1 MKRPVRP
8 QIGGTASAE
17 ADLEAALERARESY
31 EEERAFFRRL
41 LDATVYVHAP
51 VSDDSKTPRLVQ
63 FRHPDGF
70 DAIPFF
76 LSLAK
81 AQVAS
86 SSAVK
91 ILAVVGRDLLA
102 GTRGATLM
110 FNPNDGGS
118 VLYPEEVATLL
129 ETGFLARVEKL
140 PTSAMDVRPARS
152 APSWLGPAISAS
164 LQQASFVSAAYVLET
179 APSATGRQQPGL
191 LIWLVADMVH
201 AERAARLVMT
211 AIQPLCGDLD
221 FIIDLTVHDM
231 TKPLPEPLEDPEL
244 VPVFT
249 RMDRPHDAG

>member
-81 AQVAS
+81 AQVAG
-86 SSAVK
+86 
-91 ILAVVGRDLLA
+91 LQERLGRL
-102 GTRGATLM
+102 TPKHYRPRG
-110 FNPNDGGS
+110 
-118 VLYPEEVATLL
+118 
-129 ETGFLARVEKL
+129 
-140 PTSAMDVRPARS
+140 
-152 APSWLGPAISAS
+152 
-164 LQQASFVSAAYVLET
+164 
-179 APSATGRQQPGL
+179 
-191 LIWLVADMVH
+191 
-201 AERAARLVMT
+201 RAAPVKVGGEG
-211 AIQPLCGDLD
+211 PLFGDHGGRVARGHWLNGVD
-221 FIIDLTVHDM
+221 
-231 TKPLPEPLEDPEL
+231 ED
-244 VPVFT
+244 
-249 RMDRPHDAG
+249 

>member
-140 PTSAMDVRPARS
+140 PDLRNGCEACPQCAKLARPRDLSEPPASQFRVGG
-152 APSWLGPAISAS
+152 LCFGDGPISHG
-164 LQQASFVSAAYVLET
+164 QT
-179 APSATGRQQPGL
+179 ATRITHLACGRHGP
-191 LIWLVADMVH
+191 
-201 AERAARLVMT
+201 R
-211 AIQPLCGDLD
+211 
-221 FIIDLTVHDM
+221 
-231 TKPLPEPLEDPEL
+231 
-244 VPVFT
+244 
-249 RMDRPHDAG
+249 